1 MVQDSMGRRLL
12 LSLLLPLFGLMASCG
27 SVPSKEVQELLVQQ
41 GFGRRAEGDVHVENY
56 AQVGSMIQFIPTSM
70 ELLTNPDYAEVGM
83 ILAAAQPVGI
93 DGTIYLPLVGPTLII
108 GLTESQIGALV
119 TEKLQSFYTTDPDR
133 FRIDARIINQPTQAV
148 FVFGA
153 MGRFKLPLIQ
163 YETMLDLYVAL
174 PDLGLANIGKF
185 RLIRA
190 DPQNPLIVT
199 INIRD
204 MILYGNTTYNLRLR
218 ENDIIYVPATLLGQ
232 ISLFLKRLLQP
243 LTVVIDSL
251 FRFNSL
257 RWNWSSLTSNDFLYS
272 PYGPVLF

>member
-1 MVQDSMGRRLL
+1 MVQHSKGRRLL
-12 LSLLLPLFGLMASCG
+12 LSLLIPLFGLLAACG
-27 SVPSKEVQELLVQQ
+27 TVPSKEVQELLVQQ
-41 GFGRRAEGDVHVENY
+41 GFGRRAEGDAHVENY
-56 AQVGSMIQFIPTSM
+56 AMVGSMVQFIPTNM
-70 ELLTNPDYAEVGM
+70 DLLTKPAYAEIGL
-83 ILAAAQPVGI
+83 ILSAAQPVGI
-93 DGTIYLPLVGPTLII
+93 DGTVYLPLVGPTLII

-119 TEKLQSFYTTDPDR
+119 TEKLQAYYSTDPDT
-133 FRIDARIINQPTQAV
+133 FRIDARIINQPAQAV
-148 FVFGA
+148 FIFGA
-153 MGRFKLPLIQ
+153 MGRFKLPLVQ

-185 RLIRA
+185 RLIRP
-190 DPQNPLIVT
+190 DPQNPLIVS

-243 LTVVIDSL
+243 ISVVVDSL

-257 RWNWSSLTSNDFLYS
+257 RWNWQSLTSNDFLFS
-272 PYGPVLF
+272 PFGPTLF